1 MTYLPTRLPRLMALA
16 ASATFAVF
24 LFAGSGQAEAAPRQG
39 LNSIASSG
47 LPVEQAGYYKRY
59 HRSYQPNYA
68 SGNYPSGY
76 SGYGYRSYGNGHDEI
91 RELQRLFPSTNWP
104 PSMRYHQY

>member
-1 MTYLPTRLPRLMALA
+1 MPMAA
-16 ASATFAVF
+16 IH
-24 LFAGSGQAEAAPRQG
+24 G
-39 LNSIASSG
+39 
-47 LPVEQAGYYKRY
+47 
-59 HRSYQPNYA
+59 
-68 SGNYPSGY
+68 GY